1 MLKRL
6 LLLTAAIAAE
16 ALFADAVAVGKSR
29 NGYPLIVPQVQKLTP
44 AAGGFVLPAEL
55 TVAAPEELDL
65 APLARIYAQT
75 VPGGALERSKKDPA
89 CRFELVGDGVP
100 KSPEGYALKIDVR
113 GIAVKARDLRGLYY
127 GMQTVAWMLRNRA
140 DAATLR
146 CCAVTDWPDLEMR
159 GIFLQLHSVTSKQTD
174 RLCHVIDTLGALKY
188 NTLLLAFYDNFPFRE
203 DPFPGRK
210 DPLTMADVRKILAAA
225 KRNHMEVIPYV
236 QLISH
241 TQWMKNHRDWD
252 KLKEPDTKDFNYC
265 LSNPEITPLVE
276 RLVRELADEMKPRY
290 FHIGLDEIENRGFPK
305 CPKCKAAD
313 PKSMMSAHLRPV
325 LKMFTRRNITPIIYQ
340 DPFFG
345 NGEPQLPGKLKIRDF
360 PEKLARKLMINSW
373 EYWHYPSDEIAKR
386 IRKRGFKDLLY
397 MSWAIAIDNCQ
408 NLPKVAFRT
417 GSHGNILAYWSMV
430 PMTLDKPERPLP
442 GFYPSTVAQANYS
455 WNVNDAEFSSI
466 PADSALV
473 LRELLD
479 GPPEWIFRGEAA
491 QLPLDGAL
499 NRAFSG
505 DPVFPAFDAR
515 TMEEM
520 KKIAA
525 ADRAKFDL
533 KVGDGA
539 PLAIVLSGSK
549 YDGFA
554 AGPVKIPVGTKATGA
569 SFLMTAALFN
579 QFVYTTSVYS
589 LKRFDIGM
597 LRVVYADGRSEKIP
611 LTYLGNINDWNTCIG
626 GNSCRAVLRGNDRNG
641 ALFSLYA
648 IDWRNPRPDEEIKEI
663 VMTSNSDTFISPVLF
678 AVSLSDAEKAP
689 AGAAGKPKIAA
700 PAERANFKFTPA
712 VSFKAGLPKG
722 TKGTGEGT
730 RGFKYR
736 AVDDPEG
743 GKVLEISM
751 RESHSYLAR
760 PLVDMP
766 VKAPQDFGSVVF
778 ALKIGTPRAVFRP
791 DFYLMNRRGSKLIS
805 AAGLFIDT
813 DDSWHT
819 ICIPRERFKGT
830 EVAPDKAEAMSIR
843 FFMHRWEKPISI
855 RVGDISYCDGILPS
869 RINVKNP
876 VK

>member
-1 MLKRL
+1 MLKRTF
-6 LLLTAAIAAE
+6 LLTALFGAVV
-16 ALFADAVAVGKSR
+16 LFADAISIGRSR
-29 NGYPLIVPQVQKLTP
+29 NGYPLIVPQVRKLAPAEGKFTLPAKLT
-44 AAGGFVLPAEL
+44 VE
-55 TVAAPEELDL
+55 APQELDL
-65 APLARIYAQT
+65 APLAGIYEQT
-75 VPGGALERSKKDPA
+75 IRDGALERVDNDPA

-100 KSPEGYALKIDVR
+100 KSPEGYTLAIDAR
-113 GIAVKARDLRGLYY
+113 GITIKARDVRGLYY
-127 GMQTVAWMLRNRA
+127 GMQTITWMLRNRA
-140 DAATLR
+140 DAATLQ
-146 CCAVTDWPDLEMR
+146 CCSVTDWPDLEMR
-159 GIFLQLHSVTSKQTD
+159 GIFLQLHSVKSQQTD

-188 NTLLLAFYDNFPFRE
+188 NTLLLAFYDNFPFKG

-210 DPLTMADVRKILAAA
+210 DPLTIDDVRKILAAA

-241 TQWMKNHRDWD
+241 TQWMKNHRNWD

-276 RLVRELADEMKPRY
+276 ELVRELADEMKPRY

-305 CPKCKAAD
+305 CPKCRAAD
-313 PKSMMSAHLRPV
+313 PQSLMSAHLRPV
-325 LKMFTRRNITPIIYQ
+325 LQMFARRGITPIIYQ
-340 DPFFG
+340 DTFFG
-345 NGEPQLPGKLKIRDF
+345 NGEPQLQSKLKIKDF
-360 PEKLARKLMINSW
+360 PEKLAGRLVINSW
-373 EYWHYPSDEIAKR
+373 EYWHFPSDEIAKR

-397 MSWAIAIDNCQ
+397 MSWAIAVDNCQ
-408 NLPKVAFRT
+408 HLPEIALRT

-430 PMTLDKPERPLP
+430 PMTLDRPERPLP

-455 WNVNDAEFSSI
+455 WNVNDAEFSRI
-466 PADSALV
+466 PVDSALL

-491 QLPLDGAL
+491 PLPLDGAL
-499 NRAFSG
+499 NRAFAA
-505 DPVFPAFDAR
+505 DPVFPALDAR
-515 TMEEM
+515 TAEEM
-520 KKIAA
+520 KRIAA

-533 KVGDGA
+533 KISDGA

-554 AGPVKIPVGTKATGA
+554 AKPVKIPVGTKATGA
-569 SFLMTAALFN
+569 SFLLTAALFN
-579 QFVYTTSVYS
+579 QFAYTTSVYS

-597 LRVVYADGRSEKIP
+597 LRIVYADGKSENIP
-611 LTYLGNINDWNTCIG
+611 LNYLGNINDWNTYLG
-626 GNSCRAVLRGNDRNG
+626 GNNSRAVVRGNDRNG

-663 VMTSNSDTFISPVLF
+663 VLSSKGDTFISPVLF

-689 AGAAGKPKIAA
+689 AGAAGEMRIAA
-700 PAERANFKFTPA
+700 PAKRAKFKLTTA
-712 VSFKAGLPKG
+712 VSFQSGLPEG

-736 AVDDPEG
+736 AVSDPER

-751 RESHSYLAR
+751 RESRNYLSR
-760 PLVDMP
+760 PLVDLP
-766 VKAPQDFGSVVF
+766 VKAPQNFESVVF
-778 ALKIGTPRAVFRP
+778 DLKIGTPRAVFRP
-791 DFYLMNRRGSKLIS
+791 DFYLMNRRGNKLIS

-813 DDSWHT
+813 DDNWHT
-819 ICIPRERFKGT
+819 VCIPRARFKGT
-830 EVAPDKAEAMSIR
+830 EVAPDQAEAMSIR
-843 FFMHRWEKPISI
+843 FFMHRWTKPVAI
-855 RVGDISYCDGILPS
+855 RIGEISYCDGILPS

-876 VK
+876 AK

>member
-1 MLKRL
+1 MLKRIL
-6 LLLTAAIAAE
+6 LATALFGAL
-16 ALFADAVAVGKSR
+16 ALFADVVPIGKSR
-29 NGYPLIVPQVQKLTP
+29 NGYPLIVPQVRELTP
-44 AAGGFVLPAEL
+44 AAEKFTLPAKLAVE
-55 TVAAPEELDL
+55 APQELDL
-65 APLARIYAQT
+65 APLAKIYAQT
-75 VPGGALERSKKDPA
+75 VPNGALERVDKAPA
-89 CRFELVGDGVP
+89 FRFELVKDGVP
-100 KSPEGYALKIDVR
+100 KSPEGYTLAIDER
-113 GIAVKARDLRGLYY
+113 GITVKARDVRGLYY
-127 GMQTVAWMLRNRA
+127 GMQTINWMLRNRA
-140 DAATLR
+140 DAGALQ

-159 GIFLQLHSVTSKQTD
+159 GIFLQLHSVKSQQTD
-174 RLCHVIDTLGALKY
+174 RLCHVIDTLGTLKY
-188 NTLLLAFYDNFPFRE
+188 NTLLLAFYDNFPFKGN
-203 DPFPGRK
+203 PFPGRK
-210 DPLTMADVRKILAAA
+210 DPLTRDDVRKILAAA

-265 LSNPEITPLVE
+265 LSNPEIAPLVE
-276 RLVRELADEMKPRY
+276 ELVRELADEMKPRY

-313 PKSMMSAHLRPV
+313 PKSLMSAHLRPV
-325 LKMFTRRNITPIIYQ
+325 LKMFTQRDITPIIYQ

-373 EYWHYPSDEIAKR
+373 EYWHYPSDEIARR

-408 NLPKVAFRT
+408 NLPKIALHT
-417 GSHGNILAYWSMV
+417 GAHGNILAYWSMV
-430 PMTLDKPERPLP
+430 PMTLDRPERPLP

-466 PADSALV
+466 PVDSAL
-473 LRELLD
+473 LLQELLD
-479 GPPEWIFRGEAA
+479 GEPERLFRGEAA
-491 QLPLDGAL
+491 KLPLDGVL
-499 NRAFSG
+499 NRRFAR
-505 DPVFPAFDAR
+505 DPVFPSFDTR
-515 TMEEM
+515 TVEEM
-520 KKIAA
+520 KRLAGS
-525 ADRAKFDL
+525 DRAKFDL
-533 KVGDGA
+533 KIADGA
-539 PLAIVLSGSK
+539 PLAVVLSGCK

-554 AGPVKIPVGTKATGA
+554 SGPVKIPVGTTASGA

-597 LRVVYADGRSEKIP
+597 LRIVYADGKSEKIP
-611 LTYLGNINDWNTCIG
+611 LTYLGNINDWNTYLG
-626 GNSCRAVLRGNDRNG
+626 GNNARAVMRGNDRNG

-663 VMTSNSDTFISPVLF
+663 VLTSNGDTFISPVLF
-678 AVSLSDAEKAP
+678 AVSLSDAGNPP
-689 AGAAGKPKIAA
+689 AGAAGEMKIAA
-700 PAERANFKFTPA
+700 PAKRANFKLTPA
-712 VSFKAGLPKG
+712 VSFKSGLPKG
-722 TKGTGEGT
+722 IKGTGEGT

-736 AVDDPEG
+736 AVDDPER

-751 RESHSYLAR
+751 RESRNYLSR

-766 VKAPQDFGSVVF
+766 VKAPQDFRSVVF
-778 ALKIGTPRAVFRP
+778 DLRIGTPRAVFRP
-791 DFYLMNRRGSKLIS
+791 DFYLMNRRGTKLIS

-813 DDSWHT
+813 DDNWHT
-819 ICIPRERFKGT
+819 VCIPRERFKGDG
-830 EVAPDKAEAMSIR
+830 VAPDKAEAMSIR
-843 FFMHRWEKPISI
+843 FFMQRWEKPVAI

-876 VK
+876 AK